1 MALTTA
7 RYFTPSGHSIQAQ
20 GVVPDIEVLQDV
32 PDELKARFDMKGEAS
47 MRGHL
52 SAEGAEQSGSQSYV
66 PPAEKDDKALGAAY
80 NLLRGVTV
88 NAGVPSSPKTAV
100 PN

>member
-1 MALTTA
+1 M
-7 RYFTPSGHSIQAQ
+7 
-20 GVVPDIEVLQDV
+20 PDIEVLQDV
-32 PDELKARFDMKGEAS
+32 PDELKSRVELKGEAS

-52 SAEGAEQSGSQSYV
+52 AAEGAEQTGSQSYV
-66 PPAEKDDKALGAAY
+66 PPEEKDDKALSAAF

-88 NAGVPSSPKTAV
+88 NANAPTMAKRAV

>member
-1 MALTTA
+1 M
-7 RYFTPSGHSIQAQ
+7 P
-20 GVVPDIEVLQDV
+20 P
-32 PDELKARFDMKGEAS
+32 ELKGQSDTKGEAS

-52 SAEGAEQSGSQSYV
+52 SAEGAEQTGSQSYV

-80 NLLRGVTV
+80 NFLRGVTV
-88 NAGVPSSPKTAV
+88 NAGAPAAKKAV

>member
-1 MALTTA
+1 M
-7 RYFTPSGHSIQAQ
+7 
-20 GVVPDIEVLQDV
+20 
-32 PDELKARFDMKGEAS
+32 PDELKARSETKGEAS

-52 SAEGAEQSGSQSYV
+52 SAEGAEQTGSQAYV
-66 PPAEKDDKALGAAY
+66 PPEQKDDKALAAAF

-88 NAGVPSSPKTAV
+88 NANVPSSPKTAV

>member
-1 MALTTA
+1 
-7 RYFTPSGHSIQAQ
+7 
-20 GVVPDIEVLQDV
+20 
-32 PDELKARFDMKGEAS
+32 LKGRSDTKGEAS

-52 SAEGAEQSGSQSYV
+52 SAEGAEQTGSQAYV

-88 NAGVPSSPKTAV
+88 NAGVPTSPKAVV